1 MKTVLDKELP
11 HKVLDGLIK
20 YYEVSFVVGETY
32 KMEFGKIPILDKW
45 RINAAKRRKKKRTG
59 STQLTNEDLKKITE
73 EEIYIKFV

>member
-1 MKTVLDKELP
+1 MRTILDKELP
-11 HKVLDGLIK
+11 HKVIDGLMK
-20 YYEVSFVVGETY
+20 YYDVSFIVGETY

-59 STQLTNEDLKKITE
+59 NTKFTKEEFQTITE